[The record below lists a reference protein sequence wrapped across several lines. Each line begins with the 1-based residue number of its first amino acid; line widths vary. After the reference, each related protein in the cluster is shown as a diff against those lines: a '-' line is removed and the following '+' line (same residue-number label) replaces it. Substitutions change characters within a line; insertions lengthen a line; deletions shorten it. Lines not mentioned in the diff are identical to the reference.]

1 MDKYDV
7 VFDIIEHPENYTSAR
22 LSEILS
28 DPETREIYNVL
39 VRTQSAAKSRET
51 MSQAEVDE
59 QWNRFERAHPTSRL
73 RFLWLSGRAASIAL
87 VIVSSVVAFAVGITI
102 KVGLDHVNTDD
113 AVVVAARVDA
123 AKSLAVASDTIAP
136 PSESPSDK
144 PTSPVLFDNASL
156 GEIVGTISKA
166 YGVNARFEVETK
178 KQLHLFYK
186 FDPKNTLQSIVDQL
200 NNFEQIDIT
209 LEGGELVVR

>member
-7 VFDIIEHPENYTSAR
+7 VLDIIERPENYTSAR

-39 VRTQSAAKSRET
+39 VKTQSAAKSRDT
-51 MSQAEVDE
+51 ISSAEVDE
-59 QWNRFERAHPTSRL
+59 EWKRFEQAHPAPRF

-87 VIVSSVVAFAVGITI
+87 LIVSSVVAFAVGITI
-102 KVGLDHVNTDD
+102 KVSIDRGRAAET
-113 AVVVAARVDA
+113 AGVAARGDA
-123 AKSLAVASDTIAP
+123 AQSSAAAQDTIAP
-136 PSESPSDK
+136 LPESWSAM

-156 GEIVGTISKA
+156 GEIVETIAKT
-166 YGVNARFEVETK
+166 YGVKARFEAEAK

-186 FDPKNTLQSIVDQL
+186 FDPKKALQDIVDQL
-200 NNFEQIDIT
+200 NNFEQINIT
-209 LEGGELVVR
+209 LEGSELVVR

>member
-7 VFDIIEHPENYTSAR
+7 VLDIIEHPENYTSAR

-28 DPETREIYNVL
+28 DPEIREMYNVL
-39 VRTQSAAKSRET
+39 VKTQSAAKSRDT
-51 MSQAEVDE
+51 ISQAEVDE
-59 QWNRFERAHPTSRL
+59 QWKRFEQAHPAPRF

-87 VIVSSVVAFAVGITI
+87 LIVSSVVAFAVGITI
-102 KVGLDHVNTDD
+102 KVSIDRGSAD
-113 AVVVAARVDA
+113 
-123 AKSLAVASDTIAP
+123 KAVATRETVAEGRKAVCDTVASL
-136 PSESPSDK
+136 SESPSDM
-144 PTSPVLFDNASL
+144 PASPVLFDNASL

>member
-7 VFDIIEHPENYTSAR
+7 VLDIIERPENYTSAR

-39 VRTQSAAKSRET
+39 VKTQSAAKSRDT
-51 MSQAEVDE
+51 ISSAEVDE
-59 QWNRFERAHPTSRL
+59 EWKRFEQAHPAPRF

-102 KVGLDHVNTDD
+102 KVSIDRGRAAET
-113 AVVVAARVDA
+113 AGVAARGDA
-123 AKSLAVASDTIAP
+123 AQSSAAAQDTITSLP
-136 PSESPSDK
+136 ESRSAM

-156 GEIVGTISKA
+156 GEIVETIAKT
-166 YGVNARFEVETK
+166 YGVKARFEAEAK

-186 FDPKNTLQSIVDQL
+186 FDPKKALQDIVDQL
-200 NNFEQIDIT
+200 NNFEQINIT
-209 LEGGELVVR
+209 LEGSELVVR

>member
-1 MDKYDV
+1 MDKYDI

-59 QWNRFERAHPTSRL
+59 QWKRFERAHPTSRL

-102 KVGLDHVNTDD
+102 KVGLDCGNTDD

-123 AKSLAVASDTIAP
+123 AKSLAAASDTIAP
-136 PSESPSDK
+136 PSENPSDM

-166 YGVNARFEVETK
+166 YGVKARFEVETK

-186 FDPKNTLQSIVDQL
+186 FDPKNTLQAIVDQL
-200 NNFEQIDIT
+200 NNFEQIDIK
-209 LEGGELVVR
+209 LEGSELVVR

>member
-1 MDKYDV
+1 MDKYDIV
-7 VFDIIEHPENYTSAR
+7 LDIIEHPEKYTSAR

-39 VRTQSAAKSRET
+39 VKTQSTAKSRDT
-51 MSQAEVDE
+51 MSSAEVDE
-59 QWNRFERAHPTSRL
+59 EWKRFERAHPTPHF

-102 KVGLDHVNTDD
+102 KVSIDRGRAAET
-113 AVVVAARVDA
+113 AGVAARGDA
-123 AKSLAVASDTIAP
+123 AQSSAAAQDTIALLP
-136 PSESPSDK
+136 ESRSAM

-156 GEIVGTISKA
+156 GEIVETIAKT
-166 YGVNARFEVETK
+166 YGVKARFEAEAK

-186 FDPKNTLQSIVDQL
+186 FDPKKALQDIVDQL
-200 NNFEQIDIT
+200 NNFEQINIT
-209 LEGGELVVR
+209 LEGSELVVR

>member
-59 QWNRFERAHPTSRL
+59 QWNRFERAHPTSRF

-102 KVGLDHVNTDD
+102 KVGLDRGNTDD

-123 AKSLAVASDTIAP
+123 AKSLAAASDTIAP
-136 PSESPSDK
+136 PSESSSDK

-156 GEIVGTISKA
+156 GEIVETISKT
-166 YGVNARFEVETK
+166 YGVKARFEVETK
-178 KQLHLFYK
+178 RQLRLFYK

-200 NNFEQIDIT
+200 NNFEQIDIK